1 MPSETLKCREQIAY
15 ASQMLALLLTNPRE
29 TLSYTDKMGRPPGA
43 ECPVTVCNR
52 VLREIRELIVDLE
65 DKQGDTEEYE
75 VDYTRLFVSAYP
87 RPLCPPYESYY
98 ATGGKML
105 GRPDIVGDLKGILRS
120 LGLKVRENQE
130 SLPDYIPTELEL
142 VSHIACLEQGM
153 SSGLLEKMV
162 YNHISVWLQEF
173 SSCITRNAWTDYYRK
188 LGNVIEGYGEC
199 ITRLV

>member
-15 ASQMLALLLTNPRE
+15 ASQMLALLLTNPRK
-29 TLSYTDKMGRPPGA
+29 TLSYTEKMGGPPDAG
-43 ECPVTVCNR
+43 CPVTVCNR
-52 VLREIRELIVDLE
+52 VLREIRELLVDLE
-65 DKQGDTEEYE
+65 GKHGDTEEYE

-105 GRPDIVGDLKGILRS
+105 GRPDIVGDLKGILRG

-142 VSHIACLEQGM
+142 VSHIACLEQGVA
-153 SSGLLEKMV
+153 SGLLEKMV
-162 YNHISVWLQEF
+162 YNHISVWLQGF
-173 SSCITRNAWTDYYRK
+173 SSCITRNAWTGYYRK